1 MMNACWRKEMCLER
15 EDPMDEAERIGAEVD
30 EMQTGT
36 LGVVDIVCGTVVRDE
51 MVVEGNE

>member
-1 MMNACWRKEMCLER
+1 MNASWRKEMCLER
-15 EDPMDEAERIGAEVD
+15 EDPMSEAERIGAEVG

-36 LGVVDIVCGTVVRDE
+36 LGVVGILCGTVVRDE